1 MPRIARRAGRCLP
14 TMHGMNAHAKF
25 TVLGLAAMTVAA
37 VVQGQ
42 EAPAAWPSKPIAV
55 VVNVAPGSSV
65 DAVARAVAGPLQ
77 KALGQPVVID
87 NRSGAAGNIGA
98 EAASQAVPD
107 GHTVLVS
114 AASTVTL
121 NPFIYPKM
129 RFNPLKDL
137 VPVAAA
143 AHITSLLVVRPD
155 LPVASLAGLI
165 AYARS
170 HAQPLTY
177 ASPGAGSVPHLAAE
191 LFKAQAGIAAS
202 HVPYRGA
209 AAALQDVLAG
219 QVDFVFDPGTAIPHV
234 RAGKVKLLAVATPRR
249 SALFPDV
256 PTLDELG
263 LKGFDAGTTHGFYAP
278 AGTPPAII
286 DRLNAEINRVLAS
299 PAMREQMAALGA
311 EPAPMTP
318 AQFRTLLEGEAR
330 LGGALIKVLSLR
342 AD

>member
-1 MPRIARRAGRCLP
+1 MPHIARRAAMGLT
-14 TMHGMNAHAKF
+14 TMQGMNALAKF
-25 TVLGLAAMTVAA
+25 ALPGLAAMALAGAA
-37 VVQGQ
+37 QGQ
-42 EAPAAWPSKPIAV
+42 ATAWPSRPLTV

-65 DAVARAVAGPLQ
+65 DAVARAVAAPLQ
-77 KALGQPVVID
+77 GALGQPVVID

-98 EAASQAVPD
+98 EAVSQAMPD
-107 GHTVLVS
+107 GHTLLAS
-114 AASTVTL
+114 AASTITL

-143 AHITSLLVVRPD
+143 AHVTSLLVVRPD
-155 LPVASLAGLI
+155 LPASSVNELI
-165 AYARS
+165 AYARPR
-170 HAQPLTY
+170 ALPLTY
-177 ASPGAGSVPHLAAE
+177 ASPGTGSVPHLAAE
-191 LFKAQAGIAAS
+191 MFKAQTGIAAS

-249 SALFPDV
+249 SALFPGV

-278 AGTPPAII
+278 AGTPPAVV
-286 DRLNAEINRVLAS
+286 DRLNAEINRALA
-299 PAMREQMAALGA
+299 ALAVREQMAVLGA

-318 AQFRTLLEGEAR
+318 AQFRTLLEAEAR
-330 LGGALIKVLSLR
+330 LGGALVKALNIRV
-342 AD
+342 D

>member
-1 MPRIARRAGRCLP
+1 
-14 TMHGMNAHAKF
+14 
-25 TVLGLAAMTVAA
+25 
-37 VVQGQ
+37 
-42 EAPAAWPSKPIAV
+42 V

-65 DAVARAVAGPLQ
+65 DVVARAVSAPLQ
-77 KALGQPVVID
+77 RALGQPVVIE

-98 EAASQAVPD
+98 EAVSQAAPD

-143 AHITSLLVVRPD
+143 ARITSLLVVRPG
-155 LPVASLAGLI
+155 LPASDVAGLV
-165 AYARS
+165 AYAKSRS
-170 HAQPLTY
+170 QPLTY
-177 ASPGAGSVPHLAAE
+177 ASPGAGSVPHLAGE
-191 LFKAQAGIAAS
+191 MFKAQAGIAAS

-209 AAALQDVLAG
+209 AAALQDVLAD
-219 QVDFVFDPGTAIPHV
+219 QVDFVFDPGTAIPHI
-234 RAGKVKLLAVATPRR
+234 RAGKARLLAVAMPAR

-256 PTLDELG
+256 PTLNELG
-263 LKGFDAGTTHGFYAP
+263 LKGFDASTTHGFYVP
-278 AGTPPAII
+278 AGTPPAIV

-299 PAMREQMAALGA
+299 PDVRGQMASLGA
-311 EPAPMTP
+311 EPVPMTP
-318 AQFRTLLEGEAR
+318 AQFRMLLENEAKR
-330 LGGALIKVLSLR
+330 HGAIAKELGIS

>member
-1 MPRIARRAGRCLP
+1 MQ
-14 TMHGMNAHAKF
+14 GMNLLAHFA
-25 TVLGLAAMTVAA
+25 LPGLAAMALAGAA
-37 VVQGQ
+37 QGQ
-42 EAPAAWPSKPIAV
+42 PEAWPSRPLTV

-77 KALGQPVVID
+77 GALGQPVVID

-98 EAASQAVPD
+98 EAVSQAVPD
-107 GHTVLVS
+107 GHTLLAS
-114 AASTVTL
+114 ATSTVTL
-121 NPFIYPKM
+121 NPFIYAKM

-143 AHITSLLVVRPD
+143 ARITSLLVVRPG
-155 LPVASLAGLI
+155 LPAGDVAGLI

-170 HAQPLTY
+170 RAQPLTY

-191 LFKAQAGIAAS
+191 MFKAQAGIAAS

-219 QVDFVFDPGTAIPHV
+219 QVDFVFDPGTAIPHI
-234 RAGKVKLLAVATPRR
+234 RAGKVKLLAVATPGRL
-249 SALFPDV
+249 ALFPAV
-256 PTLDELG
+256 PTLHELG

-278 AGTPPAII
+278 AGTPPDVV
-286 DRLNAEINRVLAS
+286 DRLNAEINRALAS
-299 PAMREQMAALGA
+299 PAVREQLVAFGA

-318 AQFRTLLEGEAR
+318 AQFRTLLENEAR
-330 LGGALIKVLSLR
+330 LGGALIKALGLR
-342 AD
+342 VD

>member
-1 MPRIARRAGRCLP
+1 MQ
-14 TMHGMNAHAKF
+14 GMNAHAKF
-25 TVLGLAAMTVAA
+25 TMLGLAAMAA
-37 VVQGQ
+37 AGAVQGQ
-42 EAPAAWPSKPIAV
+42 EAPAAWPARPLTM
-55 VVNVAPGSSV
+55 VVNVAPGSTV

-98 EAASQAVPD
+98 EAVSQAVPD
-107 GHTVLVS
+107 GHTLLAS

-121 NPFIYPKM
+121 NPFVYPKM

-155 LPVASLAGLI
+155 LPAADLAGLI

-170 HAQPLTY
+170 RAQPLSY

-191 LFKAQAGIAAS
+191 QFKAQAGIAAT

-219 QVDFVFDPGTAIPHV
+219 QVDFVFDPGAAIPHV
-234 RAGKVKLLAVATPRR
+234 RAGKVKLLAVAMPRR

-278 AGTPPAII
+278 AGTPPAVV
-286 DRLNAEINRVLAS
+286 DRLNAEINRALAS
-299 PAMREQMAALGA
+299 PAVREQLAALGA
-311 EPAPMTP
+311 EPVTLTP
-318 AQFRTLLEGEAR
+318 AQFRTQLEAEAR
-330 LGGALIKVLSLR
+330 IGGALIKTLGLR